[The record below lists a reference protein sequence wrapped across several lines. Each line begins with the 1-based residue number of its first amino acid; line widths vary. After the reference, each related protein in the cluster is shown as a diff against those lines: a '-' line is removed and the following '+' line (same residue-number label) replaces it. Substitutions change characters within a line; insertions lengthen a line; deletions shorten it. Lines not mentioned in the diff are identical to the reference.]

1 MVALTTKLLFFCF
14 ALILLY
20 LALSGVDWSAFI
32 RALATMNAGWVG
44 VCLVF
49 ELAGLWAR
57 AYRWNLLLLPQAGR
71 CLFIA
76 FVGET
81 IGDLGNTFFPARAGE
96 AARTLMVARRLNI
109 GIPFVVGTA
118 ITERVGDAVF
128 LSLIAFTMTLLVPQS
143 PDWLIG
149 AAIVFFIIGI
159 VVLLNISFLGFFNK
173 IITPWLQKLPI
184 PKRLLDKIADV
195 PKEISVGAQ
204 AFIGH
209 PQRFAVY
216 LALTVSIWLAD
227 AAAIV
232 TLANSFGNR
241 LSVPEAMIFVA
252 SLGLSS
258 AVPST
263 PGYIGI
269 FQFVA
274 VSVLVPFGMNQ
285 THAIALIL
293 VFQVSVIVQELLF
306 GGLGWLVL
314 SSGLGP
320 GVRGSKRNSTPI
332 DPRKR
337 NHTGT

>member
-1 MVALTTKLLFFCF
+1 MTLTTRLLFFCL

-20 LALSGVDWSAFI
+20 LALSGVNWSAFV
-32 RALATMNAGWVG
+32 RAIATMNTGWVG

-49 ELAGLWAR
+49 ELVGLLAR
-57 AYRWNLLLLPQAGR
+57 AYRWNLLLQPQAGR

-76 FVGET
+76 FIGEI
-81 IGDLGNTFFPARAGE
+81 IGDLGNTFLPARAGE

-109 GIPFVVGTA
+109 GIPFVIGTA

-159 VVLLNISFLGFFNK
+159 VVLVNISFLGIINK
-173 IITPWLQKLPI
+173 VITPWLQKLPI
-184 PKRLLDKIADV
+184 PKRLLDKIADL
-195 PKEISVGAQ
+195 PKEISVGTQ

-209 PQRFAVY
+209 PQRFSAY
-216 LALTVSIWLAD
+216 LGLTTVIWVAD
-227 AAAIV
+227 AAAIMS
-232 TLANSFGNR
+232 LANSLGDR
-241 LSVPEAMIFVA
+241 LSIPEAMIFVA
-252 SLGLSS
+252 GLGLSS
-258 AVPST
+258 AIPST

-269 FQFVA
+269 YQYVA

-293 VFQVSVIVQELLF
+293 VFQVTVIVQELFF

-314 SSGLGP
+314 SSGECP
-320 GVRGSKRNSTPI
+320 GARGSKHNSTPT
-332 DPRKR
+332 DPQKR
-337 NHTGT
+337 NRTGI